1 MSDWTVNPTG
11 PLRDPSYQWL
21 LAVLPPTRKPPELQ
35 QNTVAKETGIVKLN
49 TNYLSAVTLSIVI
62 VAAGM
67 FLSSTHARADAP
79 AGEVTYNAK
88 SAACHGSDAKGKGAL
103 KTKDC
108 ASTGGP
114 KDE

>member
-11 PLRDPSYQWL
+11 PLRDPSYRWL
-21 LAVLPPTRKPPELQ
+21 QAALPPTRKAARV
-35 QNTVAKETGIVKLN
+35 TAKHGRQGTGIMRLN

-67 FLSSTHARADAP
+67 FLSSTHARADAA

-88 SAACHGSDAKGKGAL
+88 SVRVLGR
-103 KTKDC
+103 T
-108 ASTGGP
+108 
-114 KDE
+114 

>member
-1 MSDWTVNPTG
+1 M
-11 PLRDPSYQWL
+11 
-21 LAVLPPTRKPPELQ
+21 
-35 QNTVAKETGIVKLN
+35 KLN

-67 FLSSTHARADAP
+67 FLSSTHARADAA

-88 SAACHGSDAKGKGAL
+88 SAACHGSDAKGKDAL
-103 KTKDC
+103 KTKNC
-108 ASTGGP
+108 ASPGGP